1 MQDIKISVPATQVD
15 SNGGDA
21 VDSRTTPEPPVAI
34 SQKKTSKKKAAKSI
48 FYSGSSN
55 SQNNSLLVNV
65 SNGLRSST
73 SKLDQIN
80 QANSAAVSP
89 TAKASQ
95 LMPNFVKDNFVGK
108 SVSCATFSFFSNVGN
123 STALFW
129 TKTQMQHVVV
139 RNRFDSCLNQTRS
152 PILLSSA
159 SP

>member
-1 MQDIKISVPATQVD
+1 MQDIKIPVPATQVD

-108 SVSCATFSFFSNVGN
+108 SVSCETFSFFSNVGN

-129 TKTQMQHVVV
+129 TKPKCNTSWKYTTQ
-139 RNRFDSCLNQTRS
+139 TT
-152 PILLSSA
+152 A
-159 SP
+159 A